1 MQSYGTVISNLVTSS
16 GYLSSQESSD
26 VENET
31 EEIANIYQGRIII
44 VDKDLKVIRDT
55 YNIENGK
62 TMVSTEVVKCFSDDQ
77 NKYINNLGEYMQ
89 LTMPIGQILLQMKL
103 REQSS

>member
-1 MQSYGTVISNLVTSS
+1 MVQSYGTVISNLVTSS

-44 VDKDLKVIRDT
+44 VDKDLKLQ
-55 YNIENGK
+55 G
-62 TMVSTEVVKCFSDDQ
+62 M
-77 NKYINNLGEYMQ
+77 
-89 LTMPIGQILLQMKL
+89 LTISKMEKP
-103 REQSS
+103 